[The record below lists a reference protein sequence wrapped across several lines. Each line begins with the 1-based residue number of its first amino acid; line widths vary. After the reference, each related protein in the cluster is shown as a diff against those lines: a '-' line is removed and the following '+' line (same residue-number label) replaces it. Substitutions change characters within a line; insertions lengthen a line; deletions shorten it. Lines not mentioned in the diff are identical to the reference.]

1 MTQPIKSLFAG
12 DIYRRIEEVIK
23 VDQTDEQV
31 IREEIREYIVTN
43 TLRDHF
49 REILE
54 RYHETPNKPH
64 EGIGIW
70 VSGFFGS
77 GKSSFAKMLG
87 LAIQN
92 RTIQGESAA
101 DLVAQRVLQGGGD
114 STTGQAVQVLLKQIS
129 ERIPTDA
136 VVFDVSTDRGIKSG
150 NQMLTEIM
158 YRLFLK
164 SLGYAN
170 DLDLA
175 ELEIA
180 LEQKGQL
187 AGFVAQY
194 REMFDQE
201 WDDNKDLISF
211 SLGEA
216 SAVMHALYPERYAAQ
231 DAWIQ
236 AVQDR
241 ADINPGRLAERC
253 KELMT
258 RRRPDRHLIFV
269 IDEVGQFVS
278 KDVQKMLDLQAIIQ
292 SMGRVGRGKIWVIV
306 TSQEKLTELVGGLDD
321 KRVELARL
329 MDRFTLQVHL
339 EPSDI
344 SEVTSKRVLSK
355 NAAAEK
361 LLRELYS
368 ANSGRLAANTRLSAD
383 ITLPELSA
391 ERFMDLYP
399 LLPYQIDLIIN
410 IVSGLR
416 MQGGASKHV
425 GGANRTIIKLAQQLL
440 IHEKV
445 ALAEKPVGDLARI
458 DQIYDLVAGN
468 LPSELRGKIDDIK
481 AKVPHPLAQPVAK
494 AICLLQFV
502 KSIHRTAENIAAAL
516 HPGVGSDSALAQVRE
531 ALHALVEG
539 HQVRWADNQYRIPSP
554 AEDDWEVVR
563 ASFKPNPG
571 DINRLHTEM
580 VGALWE
586 PKPSHNLLDAKVFKA
601 GLVLNGRSLLEEDIP
616 FLITLA
622 DAAVDYEEQAQE
634 ARKRSQSERKSVFW
648 VAGLDG
654 KIDRETVELY
664 RSREILARKER
675 GAKTKDETALVAEE
689 KQRMRV
695 HEGELRRLLKDAL
708 LAGVIYFR
716 GNDRSPDHAATS
728 VSPTAGK
735 VLAQVL
741 PEVFDRFGEG
751 AAQPSSK
758 DLESLLT
765 NDNLRGL
772 PTIFTRLGLLRD
784 EKGQPVFNTDTGP
797 LKEVIDR
804 VENRTTYGE
813 TASGRYLA
821 DELAKEPFGWG
832 FDVVR
837 LFVVSLVR
845 AGKLRATSKGTV
857 IESAL
862 SVEAR
867 DAFTSNNNFKACAFQ
882 KRVSGTGITEWLDAE
897 SAYREVFGQ
906 QLPELQGSVIADTL
920 RKAIGQAENK
930 VADAHKLLLGQ
941 QLPGHDV
948 LEDAINQMRAI
959 RTATEDDAILTF
971 NATYKAIK
979 EAIRRAAELT
989 GALAEPQLLDLA
1001 RAKQV
1006 LGQQWPFLA
1015 DEPDLDPPLRAKA
1028 AVLTDLLGRET
1039 FYRELA
1045 SIDQQATVLSQEYQ
1059 RRFNAAVAQR
1069 AEVYE
1074 AALTELRGNEAW
1086 DELSGDQQAQIAQPL
1101 QSRAT
1106 KAVNPHTAIPFLRAE
1121 IGACSQH
1128 LKEAVQKMLT
1138 LLEGNSL
1145 VTIHIDEFFSGRVE
1159 TVEQLDAA
1167 LAVLRQRIEKLLG
1180 EDKKVLIQ

>member
-1 MTQPIKSLFAG
+1 MTQLIKDLFAG

-23 VDQTDEQV
+23 VDQTDELV
-31 IREEIREYIVTN
+31 IREEIGEYIVTN
-43 TLRDHF
+43 TIRDHF
-49 REILE
+49 REILDQ
-54 RYHETPNKPH
+54 YNETPNKPH

-87 LAIQN
+87 LALQN

-101 DLVAQRVLQGGGD
+101 KLLAKRTGD
-114 STTGQAVQVLLKQIS
+114 NKIEVLLNQIS
-129 ERIPTDA
+129 EKIPTDA
-136 VVFDVSTDRGIKSG
+136 VVFGVSTDRGIKSG

-187 AGFVAQY
+187 QNFELKY
-194 REMFDQE
+194 RELFEQD
-201 WDDNKDLISF
+201 WDANKDLISF

-216 SAVMHALYPERYAAQ
+216 SAVMHALYPERYSAQ
-231 DAWIQ
+231 DTWIQ

-258 RRRPDRHLIFV
+258 RRRPDRHLVFV
-269 IDEVGQFVS
+269 VDEVGQFVS

-292 SMGRVGRGKIWVIV
+292 SMGRVARGKIWVIV

-344 SEVTSKRVLSK
+344 SEVTSKRVLAK
-355 NAAAEK
+355 KAPAEK
-361 LLRELYS
+361 LLRDLYT
-368 ANSGRLAANTRLSAD
+368 ANSGRLATNTRLSAD

-391 ERFMDLYP
+391 DRFMDLYP
-399 LLPYQIDLIIN
+399 LLPYHIDLIIN
-410 IVSGLR
+410 VVSGLR

-445 ALAEKPVGDLARI
+445 ALAEQPVGELVRI
-458 DQIYDLVAGN
+458 DQIYDLVVGN
-468 LPSELRGKIDDIK
+468 LPSELRGKIDDIRQ
-481 AKVPHPLAQPVAK
+481 KVPHQLAQPVAK

-516 HPGVGSDSALAQVRE
+516 HPGVSSDSTLSQVRD
-531 ALHALVEG
+531 ALQSLVDT
-539 HQVRWADNQYRIPSP
+539 HQVRLAESQYRIPSP
-554 AEDDWEVVR
+554 TEDDWEVTR
-563 ASFKPNPG
+563 AGFKPSPG
-571 DINRLHTEM
+571 DINRLHTEV

-586 PKPSHNLLDAKVFKA
+586 PRPSHNLLDAKTFKA
-601 GLVLNGRSLLEEDIP
+601 GLSLNGRTLQEEDIP

-622 DAAVDYEEQAQE
+622 DAAKDYDLQAQD
-634 ARKRSQSERKSVFW
+634 ARSRSQTERKSVFW
-648 VAGLDG
+648 VVGLDE

-675 GAKTKDETALVAEE
+675 NAKTKDETSLVAEE
-689 KQRMRV
+689 KQRMRTQ
-695 HEGELRRLLKDAL
+695 ESELRRLLKDAL
-708 LAGVIYFR
+708 LVGVIYFR
-716 GNDRSPDHAATS
+716 GNDRSPDHTASS
-728 VSPTAGK
+728 VSQTAGN

-741 PEVFDRFGEG
+741 PDVFDRFEEG
-751 AAQPSSK
+751 AAQPNGK
-758 DLESLLT
+758 DLDVLLT

-772 PTIFTRLGLLRD
+772 PPLFNKLKLLRD
-784 EKGQPVFNTDTGP
+784 EKGQPVFNADTGP

-804 VENRTTYGE
+804 IENRTNYGE

-821 DELAKEPFGWG
+821 DELAKEPFGWS

-837 LFVVSLVR
+837 LFVVTLVR
-845 AGKLRATSKGTV
+845 AGKLRATSKGAV

-862 SVEAR
+862 SIEAR

-882 KRVSGTGITEWLDAE
+882 KRVSGTDISQWLEAE
-897 SAYREVFGQ
+897 AAYRDVFGQ
-906 QLPELQGSVIADTL
+906 QLPELQGSVIAETL

-941 QLPGHDV
+941 QLPGHEV
-948 LEDAINQMRAI
+948 LEEAINQMRAI
-959 RTATEDDAILTF
+959 RTAGEDDAILTF
-971 NATYKAIK
+971 NATHKAIK
-979 EAIRRAAELT
+979 EAIRRAAELNA
-989 GALAEPQLLDLA
+989 ALAEPQLQDIA
-1001 RAKQV
+1001 RAKLV
-1006 LGQQWPFLA
+1006 LSQQWPFLQ
-1015 DEPDLDPPLRAKA
+1015 DEQDLAETLREKA
-1028 AVLTDLLGRET
+1028 AVLNDLLQRET
-1039 FYRELA
+1039 FYREFP
-1045 SIDQQATVLSQEYQ
+1045 SIDQHATALAQDYQ
-1059 RRFNAAVAQR
+1059 QRFAAAVDAR
-1069 AEVYE
+1069 AAAYE
-1074 AALTELRGNEAW
+1074 AALTELKANEAW
-1086 DELSGDQQAQIAQPL
+1086 GELSADQQNQIAQPL
-1101 QSRAT
+1101 QSRST
-1106 KAVNPHTAIPFLRAE
+1106 TAVRAQTAIPFLRSE
-1121 IGACSQH
+1121 TEACSQH
-1128 LKEAVQKMLT
+1128 LKTAVHQMLT
-1138 LLEGNSL
+1138 LIDGNRL
-1145 VTIHIDEFFSGRVE
+1145 VTIRIDEFFGGRVE
-1159 TVEQLDAA
+1159 TVEQLEAA
-1167 LAVLRQRIEKLLG
+1167 LSVLRQRIEKLLA

>member
-1 MTQPIKSLFAG
+1 MTQKIKDLFAG

-31 IREEIREYIVTN
+31 IRDEIGEYIVTN
-43 TLRDHF
+43 TIRDHF
-49 REILE
+49 REILDQ
-54 RYHETPNKPH
+54 YNETPNKPH

-87 LAIQN
+87 LALQN

-101 DLVAQRVLQGGGD
+101 KLLAKRTGD
-114 STTGQAVQVLLKQIS
+114 SKIEVLLNQIS
-129 ERIPTDA
+129 EKIPTDA

-187 AGFVAQY
+187 KDFELKY
-194 REMFDQE
+194 RELFEQD
-201 WDDNKDLISF
+201 WDANKDLISF

-216 SAVMHALYPERYAAQ
+216 SAVMHALYPERYSAQ
-231 DAWIQ
+231 DTWIQ

-258 RRRPDRHLIFV
+258 RRRPDRHLVFV
-269 IDEVGQFVS
+269 VDEVGQFVS

-292 SMGRVGRGKIWVIV
+292 SMGRVARGKIWVIV

-344 SEVTSKRVLSK
+344 SEVTSKRVLAK
-355 NAAAEK
+355 KATAEK
-361 LLRELYS
+361 LLRDLYT
-368 ANSGRLAANTRLSAD
+368 ANSGRLATNTRLSAD

-391 ERFMDLYP
+391 DRFMDLYP
-399 LLPYQIDLIIN
+399 LLPYHIDLIIN
-410 IVSGLR
+410 VVSGLR

-445 ALAEKPVGDLARI
+445 GLAEKPVGELARI
-458 DQIYDLVAGN
+458 DQIYDLVMGN

-481 AKVPHPLAQPVAK
+481 QKVPHPLAQPVAK

-516 HPGVGSDSALAQVRE
+516 HPGVSSDSMLTQVRD
-531 ALHALVEG
+531 ALQSLVDT
-539 HQVRWADNQYRIPSP
+539 HQVRLAENQYRIPSP
-554 AEDDWEVVR
+554 TEDDWEVTR
-563 ASFKPNPG
+563 AGFKPSPG
-571 DINRLHTEM
+571 DVNRLHTDM
-580 VGALWE
+580 VSGLWE
-586 PKPSHNLLDAKVFKA
+586 PRPSHNLLDAKTFKA
-601 GLVLNGRSLLEEDIP
+601 GLSLNGRTLLEEDIP

-622 DAAVDYEEQAQE
+622 DAAKDYDQQAQD
-634 ARKRSQSERKSVFW
+634 ARSRSQTERKSVFW
-648 VAGLDG
+648 VAGMDE

-675 GAKTKDETALVAEE
+675 SAKTKDETSLVAEE
-689 KQRMRV
+689 KQRMRT
-695 HEGELRRLLKDAL
+695 HEGELRRLLKDAM

-716 GNDRSPDHAATS
+716 GNDRSPDHTATS
-728 VSPTAGK
+728 VSQTAGK

-741 PEVFDRFGEG
+741 PDVFDRFEEG

-758 DLESLLT
+758 DLDALLT

-772 PTIFTRLGLLRD
+772 PTLFNKLKLLRD
-784 EKGQPVFNTDTGP
+784 EKGQPVFNADTGP

-804 VENRTTYGE
+804 IENRTNYGE

-821 DELAKEPFGWG
+821 DELAKEPFGWS

-837 LFVVSLVR
+837 LFVVTLVR
-845 AGKLRATSKGTV
+845 AGKLRATSKGAV

-882 KRVSGTGITEWLDAE
+882 KRVSGTDITQWLEAE
-897 SAYREVFGQ
+897 AAYRDVFGQ
-906 QLPELQGSVIADTL
+906 QLPELQGSVIAETL

-941 QLPGHDV
+941 QLPGHEV

-959 RTATEDDAILTF
+959 RTAGEDDAILTF
-971 NATYKAIK
+971 NANYKAIK
-979 EAIRRAAELT
+979 EAIRRAAELS
-989 GALAEPQLLDLA
+989 GVLAEPQLQDIA
-1001 RAKQV
+1001 RAKLV
-1006 LGQQWPFLA
+1006 LSQQWPFLQ
-1015 DEPDLDPPLRAKA
+1015 DEPDLAETLRDKA
-1028 AVLTDLLGRET
+1028 TALTDLLQRET
-1039 FYRELA
+1039 FYRELP
-1045 SIDQQATVLSQEYQ
+1045 SIDQYAAALAQAYQ
-1059 RRFNAAVAQR
+1059 QCFAAAVDAR
-1069 AEVYE
+1069 A
-1074 AALTELRGNEAW
+1074 AAYVVALAELKANEAW
-1086 DELSGDQQAQIAQPL
+1086 GELNADQKNQIAQPL
-1101 QSRAT
+1101 QSRSTTVVGAQ
-1106 KAVNPHTAIPFLRAE
+1106 TAIPFLRSE
-1121 IGACSQH
+1121 TEACSQH
-1128 LKEAVQKMLT
+1128 LKTAIHQMLT
-1138 LLEGNSL
+1138 LIDGNRL
-1145 VTIHIDEFFSGRVE
+1145 VTIRIDEFFGGRVE
-1159 TVEQLDAA
+1159 TVEQMEAA
-1167 LAVLRQRIEKLLG
+1167 LLVLRQRIEKLLA

>member
-1 MTQPIKSLFAG
+1 MTPLIKGLFAG

-31 IREEIREYIVTN
+31 IRDEIGEYIVTS
-43 TLRDHF
+43 TIRDHF

-54 RYHETPNKPH
+54 SYHETPNKPH

-70 VSGFFGS
+70 ASGFFGS
-77 GKSSFAKMLG
+77 GKSGFVKI
-87 LAIQN
+87 LALALQN

-101 DLVAQRVLQGGGD
+101 DLIAQRVLHGGGT
-114 STTGQAVQVLLKQIS
+114 STASQTIQVLLKQIG
-129 ERIPTDA
+129 EQIPTDA

-175 ELEIA
+175 ELEII

-187 AGFVAQY
+187 EGFVAKY
-194 REMFDQE
+194 REMFDQD

-231 DAWIQ
+231 DSWIQ

-253 KELMT
+253 QELMM
-258 RRRPDRHLIFV
+258 RRRPNRHLVFV

-292 SMGRVGRGKIWVIV
+292 SMGRVGRGKMWVIV

-344 SEVTSKRVLSK
+344 SEVTSKRVLAK

-361 LLRELYS
+361 LLRDLYS
-368 ANSGRLAANTRLSAD
+368 ANSGRLTANTRLSAD

-391 ERFMDLYP
+391 DRFMDLYP

-445 ALAEKPVGDLARI
+445 ALAEKPVGALARI
-458 DQIYDLVAGN
+458 DQIYDLVMGN
-468 LPSELRGKIDDIK
+468 LASELRGKINEIDS
-481 AKVPHPLAQPVAK
+481 KVPHPLAQPVAK

-502 KSIHRTAENIAAAL
+502 KSIHRTAENIAATL
-516 HPGVGSDSALAQVRE
+516 HPGIDSDSTLTQVRE
-531 ALHALVEG
+531 ALQALVDS
-539 HQVRWADNQYRIPSP
+539 HQVRLADNQYRIPSP

-563 ASFKPNPG
+563 ASFKPGPG
-571 DINRLHTEM
+571 DINRLHTEL
-580 VGALWE
+580 VSALWE

-601 GLVLNGRSLLEEDIP
+601 GLSLNGRTLLEEDIP
-616 FLITLA
+616 FLITLT
-622 DAAVDYEEQAQE
+622 DAATDYDSQAQD
-634 ARKRSQSERKSVFW
+634 ARKRSQSEPQSVFW
-648 VAGLDG
+648 VAGLDE

-675 GAKTKDETALVAEE
+675 GAKTKDESALVAEE
-689 KQRMRV
+689 KQRMRT

-728 VSPTAGK
+728 VSQTAGK
-735 VLAQVL
+735 VLAHVL
-741 PEVFDRFGEG
+741 PEVFDRFAEG
-751 AAQPSSK
+751 AAQPAAK
-758 DLESLLT
+758 DLEALMT

-772 PTIFTRLGLLRD
+772 PTLFNRLSLLRD
-784 EKGQPVFNTDTGP
+784 EQGQPVFNTDSGP

-804 VENRTTYGE
+804 IENRTNYGE

-845 AGKLRATSKGTV
+845 AGKLRATGKGTV

-867 DAFTSNNNFKACAFQ
+867 DAFTRNNNFKACAFQ

-897 SAYREVFGQ
+897 AAYRDVFGQ

-920 RKAIGQAENK
+920 RKVIGQAENK

-959 RTATEDDAILTF
+959 RTAGEDDAILTF

-989 GALAEPQLLDLA
+989 TALTDTSLLDLA

-1006 LGQQWPFLA
+1006 LSQQWPFLH
-1015 DEPDLDPPLRAKA
+1015 DESDLDQSLRDH
-1028 AVLTDLLGRET
+1028 AVELIDLLNRET

-1045 SIDQQATVLSQEYQ
+1045 SIDQQAAALTQEYE
-1059 RRFNAAVAQR
+1059 RRFTAAVATR

-1074 AALTELRGNEAW
+1074 TALTELQGNEAW
-1086 DELSGDQQAQIAQPL
+1086 DELNADQQAQIAQPL

-1106 KAVNPHTAIPFLRAE
+1106 TAVNAQTAIPFLRAE

-1128 LKEAVQKMLT
+1128 LKQAVQQMLT
-1138 LLEGNSL
+1138 LLEGNRL
-1145 VTIHIDEFFSGRVE
+1145 VTIRIDEFFSGRVE
-1159 TVEQLDAA
+1159 TVEQLETA
-1167 LAVLRQRIEKLLG
+1167 LAVLRQRIEKLLA
-1180 EDKKVLIQ
+1180 EDKKVLVQ